1 MADRSCLHCGAAFL
15 AFERDLEV
23 EVVRLTNQ
31 NRKMLHF
38 RLVPLIAFSIVGG
51 IMGTVGM
58 LHHFYP
64 QAPVPFVGEAR

>member
-1 MADRSCLHCGAAFL
+1 MTYTETLE
-15 AFERDLEV
+15 ERVVVLEKTNR
-23 EVVRLTNQ
+23 RL
-31 NRKMLHF
+31 LHF